1 MCFFAAPPQPEVQLF
16 LITTADHREAV
27 TLQLTAWTLD
37 SDHTT
42 QKWASYLINTNTN
55 QGEMRNTR
63 FPPPEV
69 EPHSWQRWKEGESD
83 EKHAGRRN
91 RKEKGRNRSNWSR
104 IVRLTINWSCIVEA
118 LARKTLLWR
127 HAILKTKQGLKVYHK
142 QSKYHYSV
150 TKSVNVPRI
159 WVRTSPPD
167 MAINVWDVFAH
178 WYVLAYITN
187 ISSAT
192 GFHSH
197 THCITSKKK
206 KGANQSNFNQPG
218 V

>member
-1 MCFFAAPPQPEVQLF
+1 MLHHHSRRSSCFWLLQQ
-16 LITTADHREAV
+16 TTGRQWLYN
-27 TLQLTAWTLD
+27 LQLGHWTATTPLKNEP
-37 SDHTT
+37 HT
-42 QKWASYLINTNTN
+42 WNTNTN

-159 WVRTSPPD
+159 WVRTSPPY

-192 GFHSH
+192 GFHRH
-197 THCITSKKK
+197 THCSALYYQQKEERRKSI
-206 KGANQSNFNQPG
+206 QL
-218 V
+218 

>member
-1 MCFFAAPPQPEVQLF
+1 MGNPDDRWTQDCPPQNCPPVGNPEVGNPD
-16 LITTADHREAV
+16 IHR
-27 TLQLTAWTLD
+27 
-37 SDHTT
+37 
-42 QKWASYLINTNTN
+42 
-55 QGEMRNTR
+55 
-63 FPPPEV
+63 
-69 EPHSWQRWKEGESD
+69 
-83 EKHAGRRN
+83 
-91 RKEKGRNRSNWSR
+91 RNRSNWSR